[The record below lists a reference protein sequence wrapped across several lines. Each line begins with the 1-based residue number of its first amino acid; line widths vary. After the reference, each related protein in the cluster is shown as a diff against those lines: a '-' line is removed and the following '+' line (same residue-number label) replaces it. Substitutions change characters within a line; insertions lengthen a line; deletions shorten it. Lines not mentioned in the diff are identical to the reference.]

1 MLDCFEVLRTTSFHD
16 NFKNV
21 FPFGHDGLK
30 LIATIMFAMCFS
42 LLVATRAMISPCS
55 QLGWHGFFNIC
66 VGSSTSSFG
75 CEKPAKRNIP
85 CMCVKLEELGYV
97 ILK

>member
-1 MLDCFEVLRTTSFHD
+1 MVSSTFGSKFWMGFLPLFSF
-16 NFKNV
+16 
-21 FPFGHDGLK
+21 
-30 LIATIMFAMCFS
+30 
-42 LLVATRAMISPCS
+42 
-55 QLGWHGFFNIC
+55 C